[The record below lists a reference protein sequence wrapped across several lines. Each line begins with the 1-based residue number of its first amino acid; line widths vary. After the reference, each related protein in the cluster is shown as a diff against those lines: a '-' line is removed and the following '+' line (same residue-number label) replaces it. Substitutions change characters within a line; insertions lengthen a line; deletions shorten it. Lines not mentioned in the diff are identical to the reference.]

1 MSFIDEMWGQ
11 SRDWVIGHRERDLPR
26 PRVTPGL
33 AAKWLVDE
41 WALQVEVAQSRLR
54 WPASDYRRRLRDEL
68 GDAVEMFNQRGWVD
82 DPRSYHRDPPPL
94 EAPEIVRSALEIAG
108 DICIYTNRDIVVLE
122 LGAVGGENE

>member
-54 WPASDYRRRLRDEL
+54 WPASDYRRRLRD
-68 GDAVEMFNQRGWVD
+68 DYRG
-82 DPRSYHRDPPPL
+82 
-94 EAPEIVRSALEIAG
+94 VRGE
-108 DICIYTNRDIVVLE
+108 
-122 LGAVGGENE
+122 GAVPGHAYGLSLAPLQRAQLLVYLRTL